1 MQALMNQTPTRKTRS
16 KRDTVPITYRLLRHV
31 KGAVTDMSSESGKSE
46 NKQAEY
52 LLMVGILALRGI
64 EITDYSD
71 LAIMQ
76 KFNELINTSNHMEEN

>member
-1 MQALMNQTPTRKTRS
+1 MQALMNEIPPRKTRN
-16 KRDTVPITYRLLRHV
+16 KRDTVAITYRLLRHV
-31 KGAVTDMSSESGKSE
+31 KDAVVDMSQESGKSE

-64 EITDYSD
+64 GITDYSD

-76 KFNELINTSNHMEEN
+76 KFNELVNKQV